1 MLELR
6 HAEAIRALPPARKLL
21 YLVLLLAIKD
31 GASEVRFEP
40 LTPGD
45 VLGPEFPPW
54 NGGESREGWVVP
66 PRSRWHGCRVR
77 YYLGGTWYDMVPVP
91 VPVHALS
98 REVAALTRLGFI
110 HRPVRYIH
118 RWLAAL
124 RGARPRP
131 LESRLRLL
139 VGGKEVEVLAC
150 LGAPLVLHLSPG
162 DAGQDAHDLLK
173 SVLELHRAG
182 EVIS

>member
-1 MLELR
+1 
-6 HAEAIRALPPARKLL
+6 
-21 YLVLLLAIKD
+21 
-31 GASEVRFEP
+31 
-40 LTPGD
+40 
-45 VLGPEFPPW
+45 
-54 NGGESREGWVVP
+54 
-66 PRSRWHGCRVR
+66 VR
-77 YYLGGTWYDMVPVP
+77 YYLGGTWYDMVPAP
-91 VPVHALS
+91 VPVQALS
-98 REVAALTRLGFI
+98 REVAALTRLGF
-110 HRPVRYIH
+110 IH

-173 SVLELHRAG
+173 GVLELHRAG